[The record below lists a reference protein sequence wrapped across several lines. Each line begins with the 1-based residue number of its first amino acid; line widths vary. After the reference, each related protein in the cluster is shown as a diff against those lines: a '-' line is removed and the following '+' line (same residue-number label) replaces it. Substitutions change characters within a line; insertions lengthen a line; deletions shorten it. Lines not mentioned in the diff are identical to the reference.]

1 MELKN
6 FKAMDPNILYSFI
19 NARLRVSSPS
29 LEVFCEDQGIDMT
42 ELLEH
47 MMAHGFCYNEELHQ
61 FR

>member
-1 MELKN
+1 
-6 FKAMDPNILYSFI
+6 MDTNTLYSFI

-29 LEVFCEDQGIDMT
+29 LEAFCEDQDIDMT

-47 MMAHGFCYNEELHQ
+47 MMAHGFCYNEEVHQ